1 MVPILRMIVTL
12 SAAFFAG
19 GAVYVS
25 LVEHPARMANI
36 RLALDEFRLSYPRA
50 APWQASTAIIC
61 FLAAALLSVLT
72 RDWLWAVG
80 GLVVGSVVPLTLV
93 VIMPTNKRLLYD
105 AGPLEPDEAASL
117 LKHWGWLHWLR
128 SILGTLG
135 LLLLLTHSL
144 AFFS

>member
-1 MVPILRMIVTL
+1 MVPTLKMIVTL

-19 GAVYVS
+19 GAVYIS
-25 LVEHPARMANI
+25 LVEHPARMANLSI
-36 RLALDEFRLSYPRA
+36 ALDEFRLSYPRA

-72 RDWLWAVG
+72 RDWSWAVG

-93 VIMPTNKRLLYD
+93 LILPTNKRLLHD
-105 AGPLEPDEAASL
+105 ARPLGPDEAASL
-117 LKHWGWLHWLR
+117 LRHWGLLHWLR

-135 LLLLLTHSL
+135 LLLLLANGL